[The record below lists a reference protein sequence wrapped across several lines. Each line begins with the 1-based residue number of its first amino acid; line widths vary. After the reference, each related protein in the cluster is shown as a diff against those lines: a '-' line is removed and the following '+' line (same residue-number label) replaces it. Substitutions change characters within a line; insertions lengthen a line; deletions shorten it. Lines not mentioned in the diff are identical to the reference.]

1 MIRDTASLPPSA
13 AASRAAPQAVRPPPA
28 EATPRPATPMLNPR
42 MRIDTELNLVVL
54 EFRDEAGELSHSL
67 PSPREI
73 DAYRQAAQERRP
85 ADAERPAAA
94 GEDKL
99 L

>member
-1 MIRDTASLPPSA
+1 MIRDTASLPPASP
-13 AASRAAPQAVRPPPA
+13 ASRPTPQAARPPPA
-28 EATPRPATPMLNPR
+28 EAAPRPAVPMLNPR
-42 MRIDTELNLVVL
+42 MRIDTELALVVL

-73 DAYRQAAQERRP
+73 DAYRQAAQEPRP
-85 ADAERPAAA
+85 PEPE
-94 GEDKL
+94 GEDRL